1 MHSLPLNKAV
11 SERELL
17 DRLKNRDTVAM
28 RTVYDVYGGYLFGI
42 CSRYIP
48 DDEDVKDVIQEAFIK
63 IFKNIDRFSFRGEGS
78 LRAWMS
84 RIVINDSLQS
94 LRKRRTESLDALYP
108 EVEAEEEDT
117 DPGFSDVPVDVILR
131 MIRSLPEGYRKV
143 FNLYVFENMSH
154 KEIAK
159 LLGIKENSS
168 CSQYSRARS
177 ILSKQIMD
185 YKKNKI

>member
-1 MHSLPLNKAV
+1 
-11 SERELL
+11 
-17 DRLKNRDTVAM
+17 M
-28 RTVYDVYGGYLFGI
+28 RVVYDVYGGYLIGV

-48 DDEDVKDVIQEAFIK
+48 DDEEVKDVVQDAFIK
-63 IFKNIDRFSFRGEGS
+63 IFKNIDRFAFRGEGS

-84 RIVINDSLQS
+84 RIVVNDSLRS
-94 LRKRRTESLDALYP
+94 LRRKRTESIDSLYP
-108 EVEAEEEDT
+108 EVMAEDEDT

-131 MIRSLPEGYRKV
+131 MIRSLPDGYRKV

-168 CSQYSRARS
+168 CSQFSRARA
-177 ILSKQIMD
+177 ILSKQIME